1 MWVYIIVVNIFLI
14 PRFPT
19 DICWV
24 WVRGVRDSRMTTSR
38 SSLLLVKPE
47 VSVSERGSPSVSGS
61 GSSRPGNFTIVQ
73 ASLRCAGCQS
83 SAHAPGSTLHTGRYM
98 GLCCAAE
105 GGWEVSTVAPCNNRK
120 WAAAAKNNLN
130 VWHTET
136 HRDTTS
142 ATPQQQSNSSRHHG
156 VTTYNINNDTMW
168 QNGTQW
174 DTSWRYIV
182 TLSEN

>member
-136 HRDTTS
+136 HRV
-142 ATPQQQSNSSRHHG
+142 RHHNNSRAHD
-156 VTTYNINNDTMW
+156 VTASRCYNL
-168 QNGTQW
+168 QH
-174 DTSWRYIV
+174 
-182 TLSEN
+182 